1 MVSRAS
7 ATLVLPTDDVNSRQ
21 ISKTL
26 SQRRFAETCKAEKG
40 PYEGP
45 RGGGKRELSEEGKK
59 ERVCFINAIL
69 LTPTLCHRKSH
80 FTESLRLYN
89 LR

>member
-21 ISKTL
+21 ISKTE
-26 SQRRFAETCKAEKG
+26 SQGRFSEACKTEEKG
-40 PYEGP
+40 PCEGP

-59 ERVCFINAIL
+59 ERVYFINAIL
-69 LTPTLCHRKSH
+69 LTPTLCHRTSH
-80 FTESLRLYN
+80 FTES
-89 LR
+89 